1 MIIRHIWGGLW
12 LAVSFSA
19 AFVSA
24 PAAAQPTRA
33 MAPGNASIIDHWT
46 GESFTGGRHLRV
58 QAPLEKIPLY
68 VRAGALIPTMPV
80 RDTVGDE
87 QGTGPRWHLAPA
99 SADGYVVRHPP
110 GY

>member
-33 MAPGNASIIDHWT
+33 MAPGKASIIDHWT
-46 GESFTGGRHLRV
+46 GERRASAIPRDLVIDPRGLGYLKRPDGSLVPHGHATGGLKQNERR
-58 QAPLEKIPLY
+58 KT
-68 VRAGALIPTMPV
+68 RAA
-80 RDTVGDE
+80 
-87 QGTGPRWHLAPA
+87 
-99 SADGYVVRHPP
+99 
-110 GY
+110 